1 MSNFTYN
8 NVPTLKRPRSKFD
21 MSRSITT
28 TTSVGRLIPFSLTEV
43 LPGDTWKL
51 NTNMVA
57 RISSSLIVPQMANYA
72 ADIYYF
78 FVPARLTYDRWEEIF
93 GENKDGYWAE
103 EAEVLVPRSTNLS
116 TSQNRGIAVNSVGHY
131 LGLPIG
137 KCKGGISA
145 LPFRAFAK
153 IWNDWF
159 RDENNQQP
167 CNIIK
172 GAFSASEIFNNKPW
186 SPTNYTGQCP
196 NIAKYHD
203 MFTSCLPSPQ
213 KGNSVSL
220 TLGNG
225 FISLDTDPNC
235 HPFASGEPLAFSGGW
250 GNDDSSY
257 FLTLNSAHSATDPE
271 TVKANIIVPEGTT
284 PTVEGLNSI
293 TQSNLGIQSDS
304 FRPITINE
312 LRYAFA
318 AQKMLEADARFGTRY
333 TEYLHGFF
341 GVQSPDARL
350 QRPEF
355 LCGKHIPIN
364 IQQVAATANS
374 SDTKVGALGA
384 YSLSSGETYFNKA
397 FVEHGF
403 IIGVMAIRQE
413 HNYQQGIE
421 KLWLRKSRTDFYQPM
436 FENIGEQPINL
447 SEIYTGSFE
456 QTTPTDDVNPQF
468 TDNSDTDFKNLVST
482 LTSYDSFPT
491 FGFQEPW
498 VQYRKRFNK
507 VTGELSSAYFQSLD
521 VWTNA
526 DWYNSRPFLNSD
538 FIEETPTYLDRA
550 LAVPSDSQDQ
560 FIIDFY
566 ENATAIREMHPYSIP
581 SNLGGV

>member
-1 MSNFTYN
+1 MSNFTYDN
-8 NVPTLKRPRSKFD
+8 APTLKRIRSKFD

-57 RISSSLIVPQMANYA
+57 RITSSLVVPQMANYA

-78 FVPARLTYDRWEEIF
+78 YVPERLTYERWEEIF
-93 GENKDGYWAE
+93 GENKNGEWAE
-103 EAEVLVPRSTNLS
+103 EEEVVVPTWRNNTGSF
-116 TSQNRGIAVNSVGHY
+116 GVGVNTVGAY
-131 LGLPIG
+131 MGLPIG
-137 KCKGGISA
+137 KHKGGVSV
-145 LPFRAFAK
+145 LPYRAFAK

-167 CNIIK
+167 VNIIK
-172 GAFSASEIFNNKPW
+172 GDFSVKEMPNNKPW
-186 SPTNYTGQCP
+186 APDNYSGQCP

-203 MFTSCLPSPQ
+203 LFTSCLPSPQ
-213 KGNSVSL
+213 KGNPVSIS
-220 TLGNG
+220 LGNG
-225 FISLDTDPNC
+225 FISLDTSN
-235 HPFASGEPLAFSGGW
+235 
-250 GNDDSSY
+250 
-257 FLTLNSAHSATDPE
+257 TLNDFSSDFPLQLGGDLGQPAQELDKYFMTINFSRPDEPI
-271 TVKANIIVPEGTT
+271 VQANIPAEGT
-284 PTVEGLNSI
+284 VDSDGFQNIIS
-293 TQSNLGIQSDS
+293 SNLGIQSDS

-318 AQKMLEADARFGTRY
+318 LQRMLEADARFGTRY

-364 IQQVAATANS
+364 IQQVASTSETA
-374 SDTKVGALGA
+374 DKPVGSLGG

-397 FVEHGF
+397 FVEHGY

-421 KLWLRKSRTDFYQPM
+421 KLWLRKARTDFYQPM

-447 SEIYTGSFE
+447 AELYTGTWAQDS
-456 QTTPTDDVNPQF
+456 T
-468 TDNSDTDFKNLVST
+468 SDTQTMVLVDESDIQFKNDTVSIT
-482 LTSYDSFPT
+482 DYSAFPT
-491 FGFQEPW
+491 FGFQEAW
-498 VQYRKRFNK
+498 VQYRKRVNK
-507 VTGELSSAYFQSLD
+507 VTGQLSSAYIDSLD

-526 DWYNSRPFLNSD
+526 DWYLSRPFLNSD
-538 FIEETPTYLDRA
+538 FIEETPAYLDRA
-550 LAVPSDSQDQ
+550 LSVPSSSQDQ
-560 FIIDFY
+560 FIVDFY
-566 ENATAIREMHPYSIP
+566 ENAIAIRELHPYSIP
-581 SNLGGV
+581 SNLGGVN

>member
-1 MSNFTYN
+1 MSNFTYEN
-8 NVPTLKRPRSKFD
+8 APTLKRPRSKFD

-78 FVPARLTYDRWEEIF
+78 FVPARLTYERWEEIF
-93 GENKDGYWAE
+93 GENKDGEWAE
-103 EAEVLVPRSTNLS
+103 ETEVFVPTLAAAPAAGSY
-116 TSQNRGIAVNSVGHY
+116 GIGVNSVGNY
-131 LGLPIG
+131 MGLPV
-137 KCKGGISA
+137 CKHKAGLSA
-145 LPFRAFAK
+145 LPYRAFAK

-167 CNIIK
+167 CQISR
-172 GAFSASEIFNNKPW
+172 GSATAKEIPNSKVWAPDC
-186 SPTNYTGQCP
+186 YVGQCP

-213 KGNSVSL
+213 KGNPVSL
-220 TLGNG
+220 TLANG
-225 FISLDTDPNC
+225 FISLDTSTTLKDFSSAIPLQ
-235 HPFASGEPLAFSGGW
+235 FGGEW
-250 GNDDSSY
+250 GQPAQGVDKYFMTINSSDLDQPIVQANLIANGTADSDG
-257 FLTLNSAHSATDPE
+257 LQNISA
-271 TVKANIIVPEGTT
+271 
-284 PTVEGLNSI
+284 
-293 TQSNLGIQSDS
+293 SNLGIQSDS

-350 QRPEF
+350 QRAEF

-364 IQQVAATANS
+364 IQQVASTSETA
-374 SDTKVGALGA
+374 DKPVGSLGG

-421 KLWLRKSRTDFYQPM
+421 KMWLRTSRTDFFQPM

-447 SEIYTGSFE
+447 AELYTGTWS
-456 QTTPTDDVNPQF
+456 QTSGSSNTSLGLTDD
-468 TDNSDTDFKNLVST
+468 SESDFKSNVQSIANY
-482 LTSYDSFPT
+482 SRWPN
-491 FGFQEPW
+491 FGYQEAW
-498 VQYRKRFNK
+498 VQYRKRVNK
-507 VTGELSSAYFQSLD
+507 ITGQLSSAYKDSLD

-526 DWYNSRPFLNSD
+526 DWYEGRPYLNSD
-538 FIEETPTYLDRA
+538 FIEETPIYLDRA
-550 LAVPSDSQDQ
+550 LSVQSSSQDQ
-560 FIIDFY
+560 FIVDFY
-566 ENATAIREMHPYSIP
+566 ENAIAIRELHPYSIP

>member
-1 MSNFTYN
+1 MSNFTYH

-51 NTNMVA
+51 TTNMVA
-57 RISSSLIVPQMANYA
+57 RISSSLVVPQMANYA

-78 FVPARLTYDRWEEIF
+78 YVPARQTYDKWEEIF
-93 GENKDGYWAE
+93 GENNKGEWAE
-103 EAEVLVPRSTNLS
+103 EEQVLVPSLKY
-116 TSQNRGIAVNSVGHY
+116 ANSVGVCVNTVGHY
-131 LGLPIG
+131 MGLPVG
-137 KCKGGISA
+137 KFKDGISV

-172 GAFSASEIFNNKPW
+172 GESINSESPNNNSW
-186 SPTNYTGQCP
+186 SPSNYSGLCP

-213 KGNSVSL
+213 KGNPVSIS
-220 TLGNG
+220 LGNG
-225 FISLDTDPNC
+225 FISLDTSQELTD
-235 HPFASGEPLAFSGGW
+235 FQSGWPLKLGGIW
-250 GNDDSSY
+250 GNLQDEK
-257 FLTLNSAHSATDPE
+257 FLLSIGNPNAQDNPNVIKAEYPVSGQPNSE
-271 TVKANIIVPEGTT
+271 GANVGFDA
-284 PTVEGLNSI
+284 
-293 TQSNLGIQSDS
+293 SNLGIQSNN

-318 AQKMLEADARFGTRY
+318 LQRMLEADARFGTRY

-364 IQQVAATANS
+364 FQQVASTS
-374 SDTKVGALGA
+374 ETTKKPVGSLGG

-447 SEIYTGSFE
+447 AELYTGTWE
-456 QTTPTDDVNPQF
+456 QSSKYGVSPVQMHDKSGSNF
-468 TDNSDTDFKNLVST
+468 INSVQSIE
-482 LTSYDSFPT
+482 SYANWPT
-491 FGFQEPW
+491 FGFQEAW

-507 VTGELSSAYFQSLD
+507 VTGQLSSSYVGSLD

-526 DWYNSRPFLNSD
+526 DYYKDRPYLSDD
-538 FIEETPTYLDRA
+538 FIQETPIYLDRA
-550 LAVPSDSQDQ
+550 LTVPSTSQDQ
-560 FIIDFY
+560 FIVDFY
-566 ENATAIREMHPYSIP
+566 ENAVAIRELHPYSIP
-581 SNLGGV
+581 SNLGGVNS

>member
-1 MSNFTYN
+1 MSNFTYH

-78 FVPARLTYDRWEEIF
+78 FVPARLTFDKWEELF
-93 GENKDGYWAE
+93 GENNKGYWAE
-103 EAEVLVPRSTNLS
+103 EEEVVIPSVKLTPSV
-116 TSQNRGIAVNSVGHY
+116 GVGVNTVGHY
-131 LGLPIG
+131 LGLPVSKLKDG
-137 KCKGGISA
+137 VSL
-145 LPFRAFAK
+145 LPYRAFAK

-167 CNIIK
+167 VNIIN
-172 GAFSASEIFNNKPW
+172 GNASVSEYANTKPW
-186 SPTNYTGQCP
+186 GPNNYCGLCP

-203 MFTSCLPSPQ
+203 LFTSCLPSPQ
-213 KGNSVSL
+213 KGNPVKIS
-220 TLGNG
+220 LGNG
-225 FISLDTDPNC
+225 FIHLDTDPTLEDFIN
-235 HPFASGEPLAFSGGW
+235 GGPMKLLGTW
-250 GNDDSSY
+250 GQMQEDPS
-257 FLTLNSAHSATDPE
+257 FMLTINPSDNQ
-271 TVKANIIVPEGTT
+271 VKANIEVPSGSTETL
-284 PTVEGLNSI
+284 EGLQAI
-293 TQSNLGIQSDS
+293 TGTNLGIQSDN

-318 AQKMLEADARFGTRY
+318 LQRMLEADARFGTRY

-364 IQQVAATANS
+364 IQQVASTSETAE
-374 SDTKVGALGA
+374 KPVGSLGG

-436 FENIGEQPINL
+436 FENIGEQPINIAEL
-447 SEIYTGSFE
+447 YTGTWE
-456 QTTPTDDVNPQF
+456 QNSKYDEPSLVLA
-468 TDNSDTDFKNLVST
+468 DNSSNNFKNLVGVIAN
-482 LTSYDSFPT
+482 YANWPT
-491 FGFQEPW
+491 FGFQEAW

-507 VTGELSSAYFQSLD
+507 VTGQLSSAYMDSLD

-526 DWYNSRPFLNSD
+526 DYYLDRPYLNSG

-550 LAVPSDSQDQ
+550 LSVPSTSQDQ
-560 FIIDFY
+560 FIVDFY
-566 ENATAIREMHPYSIP
+566 ENAVAIRELHPYSIP
-581 SNLGGV
+581 SNLGGVNS